1 MKDYT
6 MYSKDIN
13 HSLINS
19 NRCCFTHVQYVCTD
33 VYMTGDCTT
42 DWKAEWGRQSPAM
55 KNQLLVHQA
64 GFKYQWVSYLYFY
77 MAYSA
82 NFDALNNTQMKTEI
96 SLGKEKRNLSQWAGG
111 PNHTSGLTLISV
123 KAPINWFTKHQILW
137 LEVRALWSYW
147 VGRDGFGLQF
157 EDPVKCNSRIAPRDG
172 LVGLQSGQ
180 FLLTAVLGAIF
191 PLGSIVP
198 VYQRVT
204 TSNVEMG
211 KFTEENFVKGNT
223 EPLCLLWSTS
233 SGWYIFP
240 ELQFLANGKIYQIT
254 SNRSGCSKDGW

>member
-64 GFKYQWVSYLYFY
+64 GFKHQWVSYLYFY

-123 KAPINWFTKHQILW
+123 KATIKL
-137 LEVRALWSYW
+137 
-147 VGRDGFGLQF
+147 
-157 EDPVKCNSRIAPRDG
+157 
-172 LVGLQSGQ
+172 
-180 FLLTAVLGAIF
+180 
-191 PLGSIVP
+191 
-198 VYQRVT
+198 VYQAP
-204 TSNVEMG
+204 
-211 KFTEENFVKGNT
+211 NFVARSQST
-223 EPLCLLWSTS
+223 LVLL
-233 SGWYIFP
+233 GWKRWVWAP
-240 ELQFLANGKIYQIT
+240 VWGPSEV
-254 SNRSGCSKDGW
+254 